1 MVNLETLS
9 ILILIGLYHFPFE
22 WPFSFVFAS
31 RAGEGVRCT
40 SYDLCRAVVRG
51 WAVSHSEA
59 RDIRH
64 SDIMCRYNLSSL
76 LLLCSNDVET
86 NPGPLTPLARGPN
99 LEKAVTDLK

>member
-1 MVNLETLS
+1 MIYAEQLCGAWRLSVTAIFVARPET
-9 ILILIGLYHFPFE
+9 
-22 WPFSFVFAS
+22 
-31 RAGEGVRCT
+31 
-40 SYDLCRAVVRG
+40 
-51 WAVSHSEA
+51 
-59 RDIRH
+59 